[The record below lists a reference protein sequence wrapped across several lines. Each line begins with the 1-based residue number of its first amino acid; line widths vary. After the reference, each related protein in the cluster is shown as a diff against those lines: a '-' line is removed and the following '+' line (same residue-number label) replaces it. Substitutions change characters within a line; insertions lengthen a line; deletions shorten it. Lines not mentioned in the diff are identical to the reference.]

1 MHGGGK
7 SDRLIVAE
15 KRSNKD
21 GGAPRSAERV
31 EPSGP
36 GQREFVLAKQVPDTE
51 PGEESIWR
59 TLNGHQAG
67 NRGHSQETAPTSKPR
82 TCKVRWNGYG
92 R

>member
-31 EPSGP
+31 EPSG
-36 GQREFVLAKQVPDTE
+36 LAK
-51 PGEESIWR
+51 
-59 TLNGHQAG
+59 G
-67 NRGHSQETAPTSKPR
+67 NRPSKTSAGHRAGRGIDMEDSKRAPSGKSRTQPRDRTYVETEDLQ
-82 TCKVRWNGYG
+82 VRWNGYG